1 MWFGGG
7 KMKKFLIV
15 FALILLCFTS
25 NVVAEDWHDI
35 VIYKLPSFAES
46 QAKSFLSAISSDGAF
61 YQKEGIYIYIVVL
74 SRGYGLDMY
83 EYKLYSLE
91 GKVII
96 SKNDPNYY
104 QWKRLFD
111 NNTSNNYGQNNSNG
125 STSSNYYSNNRN
137 NYSAKSTNEPYVPKY
152 NYTSPR
158 SGYYRPYMGLAIT
171 FAIFSGLSLG
181 TSLALTFIAIEEDQW
196 KGFGEGALATGL
208 VGTALLISSVI
219 LKNIERPIN
228 NKVSLKNLSI
238 TPIKGGMFA
247 SIGMGF
253 KGL

>member
-1 MWFGGG
+1 
-7 KMKKFLIV
+7 MKKFLIV

-25 NVVAEDWHDI
+25 NVAAEDWHDI

-74 SRGYGLDMY
+74 SRGHGLDMY

-91 GKVII
+91 GKFII

-111 NNTSNNYGQNNSNG
+111 NNTSNNYSQNNSNG

-137 NYSAKSTNEPYVPKY
+137 NYSSKSSGSESYVPKY
-152 NYTSPR
+152 NYTPPAE
-158 SGYYRPYMGLAIT
+158 GYYRPYVGLSIT
-171 FAIFSGLSLG
+171 LAVLAGLSLG
-181 TSLALTFIAIEEDQW
+181 TGVALGLIALEEEQW
-196 KGFGEGALATGL
+196 EGFGEGAVATTVIGIALAIPS
-208 VGTALLISSVI
+208 AI
-219 LKNIERPIN
+219 LWHTEKPIKNRRFSLN
-228 NKVSLKNLSI
+228 NISI
-238 TPIKGGMFA
+238 TPTKDGMFA
-247 SIGMGF
+247 SLGIKF